1 MGDRLTDVDEEP
13 QQTSPTP
20 YGDIFDKV
28 LPNYMAMGMTY
39 DQFWDGEVGMKTA
52 YREAY
57 RIRIEQEQRIADRN
71 NWLMGQYVVSALNAV
86 PLLVA
91 GLNVKRG
98 SHIPEYPDKPF
109 YDRLDADRKEEDRKK
124 REEDQTKLALA
135 MFQAGIEKFNRNLE
149 RRQEEAKKAES
160 GQ

>member
-1 MGDRLTDVDEEP
+1 MGDRLTDGDEEP

-98 SHIPEYPDKPF
+98 TQLPEYPDKPF
-109 YDRLDADRKEEDRKK
+109 YDKLDADKKEEDRKK

-135 MFQAGIEKFNRNLE
+135 MFQAGIEKFNRNLQ
-149 RRQEEAKKAES
+149 RRQEEAQKAES

>member
-1 MGDRLTDVDEEP
+1 MGDRLTDEEEEP

-71 NWLMGQYVVSALNAV
+71 NWLMGQYVISALNAV

-91 GLNVKRG
+91 GLNVKR
-98 SHIPEYPDKPF
+98 STHLPEYPDKPF

-135 MFQAGIEKFNRNLE
+135 MFQAGIEKFNRNLQH
-149 RRQEEAKKAES
+149 RQEEAQKAES

>member
-1 MGDRLTDVDEEP
+1 MGDRLTDGDEEP

-39 DQFWDGEVGMKTA
+39 EQFWNGEFGMKTA

-57 RIRIEQEQRIADRN
+57 KIRIEQEQRIADRN

-98 SHIPEYPDKPF
+98 TQLPEYPDKPF
-109 YDRLDADRKEEDRKK
+109 YDKLDADKKEEDRKK

-135 MFQAGIEKFNRNLE
+135 MFQAGIEKFNRNLQ
-149 RRQEEAKKAES
+149 RRQEEAQKAES

>member
-1 MGDRLTDVDEEP
+1 MGDRLTDGDEEP

-39 DQFWDGEVGMKTA
+39 DQFWNGEVGMKTA

-98 SHIPEYPDKPF
+98 TQLPEYPDKPF
-109 YDRLDADRKEEDRKK
+109 YDKLDADKKEEDRKK

-135 MFQAGIEKFNRNLE
+135 MFQAGIEKFNRNLQ
-149 RRQEEAKKAES
+149 RRQEEAKKAEP